1 MDNLDDL
8 KLKLKNV
15 LREKADVLSGG
26 GEVEDSV
33 RLGEPGWKDRYYE
46 EKFQAKSPDE
56 MEEIQQDVVC
66 NFLYYDLI
74 LTFSVFTSTSSLKTK
89 SFVRK

>member
-1 MDNLDDL
+1 LEIGLLQQDGVDNLDDL
-8 KLKLKNV
+8 KLKLKSV

-33 RLGEPGWKDRYYE
+33 RLGEPGWKERYYE

-66 NFLYYDLI
+66 NFCTMI
-74 LTFSVFTSTSSLKTK
+74 
-89 SFVRK
+89 